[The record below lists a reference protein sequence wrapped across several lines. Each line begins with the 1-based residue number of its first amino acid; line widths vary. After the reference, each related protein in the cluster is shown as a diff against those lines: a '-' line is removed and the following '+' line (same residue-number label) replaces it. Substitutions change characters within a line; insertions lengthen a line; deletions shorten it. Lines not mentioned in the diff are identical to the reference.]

1 MSCSTATMEQLPITK
16 TQRTTTQNLM
26 NLVKISFTLSFCIFN
41 WDSLH
46 ARLSSHCK
54 EWSCKK
60 MNHKKIKAYRKHV
73 QKETIVERSLLI
85 LDLKLFRSQVNRK
98 YSQRIPGSSCA
109 RKKTVDIDILVTS
122 MNDGDRKLIFQNN
135 KQTSLKNKEVEPVE
149 PVLMN
154 FYQSSTTG
162 KTCRY
167 NKPLQLFVEKRQ
179 FSIKT
184 SNIKQ
189 ASK

>member
-1 MSCSTATMEQLPITK
+1 MVRGVVFIRYMGKMHLFLKLKLLVHVLQYCYHGVVK
-16 TQRTTTQNLM
+16 TQRTTIQNLM

-73 QKETIVERSLLI
+73 QKETIVKRSLLI

-98 YSQRIPGSSCA
+98 YSQRVPGSSCA

-122 MNDGDRKLIFQNN
+122 MNDGDRKL
-135 KQTSLKNKEVEPVE
+135 
-149 PVLMN
+149 M
-154 FYQSSTTG
+154 
-162 KTCRY
+162 
-167 NKPLQLFVEKRQ
+167 
-179 FSIKT
+179 
-184 SNIKQ
+184 
-189 ASK
+189 